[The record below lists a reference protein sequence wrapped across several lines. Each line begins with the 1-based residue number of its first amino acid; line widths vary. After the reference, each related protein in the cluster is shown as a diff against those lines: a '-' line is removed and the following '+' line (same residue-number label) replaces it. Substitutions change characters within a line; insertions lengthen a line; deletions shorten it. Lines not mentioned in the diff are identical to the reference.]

1 MRIKKQIEASRLNG
15 AKSRG
20 PVTPEGKAASSQN
33 AVKHGILAENILTKG
48 ENESEFLDLCT
59 QLHDEF
65 QPATPFEE
73 SLVHTMAVASWRRER
88 IWNVERV
95 SLDLEMAKETQHV
108 RHDELTAIA
117 FSKLANES
125 RTLDLIHRYETR
137 YERQYLRAHKRLLEV
152 QAARP
157 KNEDP
162 NQAPPLTPG
171 PNVIPIDSIAVDPM
185 PVCEDPSPGG
195 ADGLAVCVKS
205 ISAKGTQA
213 PSDAPDAASTPKM
226 PIEPDN
232 ALKTNDRHRD
242 DNPQRPTPSARHL
255 SVMVHALPTAP
266 EVCPPAR
273 RVQAFGGS
281 RL

>member
-1 MRIKKQIEASRLNG
+1 MRTEKQIEASRLNG

-20 PVTPEGKAASSQN
+20 PVTREGKAASSQN

-95 SLDLEMAKETQHV
+95 SLDLEIAKETQHV

-152 QAARP
+152 QATRLKDEGP
-157 KNEDP
+157 DNP
-162 NQAPPLTPG
+162 APAPG
-171 PNVIPIDSIAVDPM
+171 PNVIPIDSISVDPM
-185 PVCEDPSPGG
+185 PVCEDPGAGG
-195 ADGLAVCVKS
+195 ADGLAVCETN

-213 PSDAPDAASTPKM
+213 TPEPESLKDVDSPNPSPSCPSSSGDKFPEEESANVPVEPSEKEEPSQELPNEPGEPKELQ
-226 PIEPDN
+226 P
-232 ALKTNDRHRD
+232 
-242 DNPQRPTPSARHL
+242 
-255 SVMVHALPTAP
+255 
-266 EVCPPAR
+266 
-273 RVQAFGGS
+273 
-281 RL
+281 